1 MIPRESVP
9 HNMASVR
16 LDGLVKRFD
25 SPEGTIVAND
35 NIDLTVK
42 DGEFI
47 VIVGP
52 SGSGKS
58 TTLRC
63 IAGLED
69 PSEGTLYIGEED
81 VTDLAPRERDL
92 AMVFQNYALYPHK
105 TVEGNMRYGLE
116 KSGDLT
122 RKEMDERVREF
133 AEMMEIEETLEKRP
147 DQLSG
152 GQKQRVALGRAIIRE
167 PRLFLFDEPLANLD
181 ASLRKT
187 MRTEIDELQSEV
199 GITSVYVTHNQEEA
213 MSIADDIAI
222 MRDGQLQQVAPPSQ
236 IFNEPINLFVAQFV
250 GSPQMNLYDAFV
262 SEQDDA
268 YRVNSEI
275 AEFDVPKALV
285 DGDGDVE
292 NVIVGLRPQDLYRAS
307 IHRTDGPAVDSE
319 IRVVEPLGTEAI
331 LYGDAGGTEITA
343 KVGQFHD
350 VAAGNELS
358 LTIAPEH
365 IYLFEAETERLI
377 KGRLDV
383 ERISGDAAD
392 EIEA

>member
-1 MIPRESVP
+1 MTSLELHEVTKVFGDDTVAVKDLSLSVGDGNFLVLLGPSGCGKTTTLRMIG
-9 HNMASVR
+9 
-16 LDGLVKRFD
+16 GLET
-25 SPEGTIVAND
+25 PTEGTISFDDLVVND
-35 NIDLTVK
+35 VK
-42 DGEFI
+42 A
-47 VIVGP
+47 
-52 SGSGKS
+52 
-58 TTLRC
+58 RNR
-63 IAGLED
+63 
-69 PSEGTLYIGEED
+69 D
-81 VTDLAPRERDL
+81 V
-92 AMVFQNYALYPHK
+92 AMVFQDFALYPHM
-105 TVEGNMRYGLE
+105 TVSENLGFGLRR
-116 KSGDLT
+116 SDTDLSD
-122 RKEMDERVREF
+122 DEI
-133 AEMMEIEETLEKRP
+133 MERIEEVATMLEMEELLDNKP
-147 DQLSG
+147 AMLSG